1 MCKLVYNEDLICE
14 GFYKESI
21 HKIIPSS
28 HINIDPELKAYL
40 IQLGSCKIKKDS
52 NLQKP
57 LYTYSDIEMFEK
69 VIIDY
74 EKPEATHS
82 EIVEEQNAQLLI
94 DNASKDSQIADL
106 IEGQANA
113 LLDSA
118 SKDFKIEKLNKT
130 VSELVLT
137 IAQGGK

>member
-21 HKIIPSS
+21 HKVIPSS
-28 HINIDPELKAYL
+28 HINIDQELKIYL
-40 IQLGSCKIKKDS
+40 MQLGSCKIKEDS
-52 NLQKP
+52 NLQKT
-57 LYTYSDIEMFEK
+57 LYTYSDREMFEK
-69 VIIDY
+69 VIIEY
-74 EKPEATHS
+74 KKPEPIHS

-94 DNASKDSQIADL
+94 DNASKDSQISDL
-106 IEGQANA
+106 MEGQANA
-113 LLDSA
+113 LLDSV
-118 SKDFKIEKLNKT
+118 SKDSEIEKLNQI